1 MKTRT
6 GNFPIGF
13 RRRGSDWQMDLD
25 QLIQWAQNNELEAID
40 LLVDGDEGAGAVI
53 GAGPRHRR
61 C

>member
-13 RRRGSDWQMDLD
+13 RRGGGDWQKDLD

-40 LLVDGDEGAGAVI
+40 LLVDGDEGAGGDGVF
-53 GAGPRHRR
+53 
-61 C
+61 